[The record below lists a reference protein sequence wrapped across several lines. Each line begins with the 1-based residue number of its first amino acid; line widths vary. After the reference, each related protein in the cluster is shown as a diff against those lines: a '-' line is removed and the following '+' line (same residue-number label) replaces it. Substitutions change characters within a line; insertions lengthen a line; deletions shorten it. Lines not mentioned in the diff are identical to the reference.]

1 MNKRTMAVHEVAAL
15 TGITARTL
23 HYYDEI
29 DLLKPSIITKAKYR
43 QYTDED
49 LSKLKEILFFRE
61 VGFALKEIKE
71 LLNTPNYNRTDVL
84 NKHLVILEAQKER
97 INALIALV
105 KKEIEGA
112 KELTFSAFS
121 NEKIVELQA
130 QFRAEVLERWK
141 NTKAF
146 KEFETV
152 FSPQAEK
159 IQNEQMEN
167 FYSTAQ
173 SIFEK
178 LSMYENDS
186 ADCPEVQSIVCEW
199 QQYISEHFYECNE
212 QILSYL
218 GVLYITDE
226 RFTDFINRF
235 GRDNLAGFFSKAI
248 EVYCENLSKSNNQ
261 Y

>member
-49 LSKLKEILFFRE
+49 LSKLQEILFFRE

-105 KKEIEGA
+105 KKKLRE
-112 KELTFSAFS
+112 
-121 NEKIVELQA
+121 Q
-130 QFRAEVLERWK
+130 K
-141 NTKAF
+141 NLHFLHFQTK
-146 KEFETV
+146 K
-152 FSPQAEK
+152 
-159 IQNEQMEN
+159 
-167 FYSTAQ
+167 
-173 SIFEK
+173 
-178 LSMYENDS
+178 
-186 ADCPEVQSIVCEW
+186 
-199 QQYISEHFYECNE
+199 
-212 QILSYL
+212 
-218 GVLYITDE
+218 
-226 RFTDFINRF
+226 
-235 GRDNLAGFFSKAI
+235 
-248 EVYCENLSKSNNQ
+248 
-261 Y
+261 